1 MQHVLFLHNPP
12 SVSIS
17 EACNSA
23 ADQLLPFW
31 ARGGIPT
38 VSKQQVVVKLRSVF
52 NEWNELKRSKSRPS
66 SERRERFIASLDRL
80 FDIGVKDESKI
91 ELQEDR
97 DFYRSM
103 KKDRKARMSS
113 VDVKWVQKKTKK
125 MKRLQGQK
133 RLKRRSDEDTYQEH
147 I

>member
-1 MQHVLFLHNPP
+1 
-12 SVSIS
+12 
-17 EACNSA
+17 
-23 ADQLLPFW
+23 
-31 ARGGIPT
+31 

-103 KKDRKARMSS
+103 KEDRKARMSS

-125 MKRLQGQK
+125 LKRLQGQK
-133 RLKRRSDEDTYQEH
+133 RLKRRSDADIKNIFNKQSLDLHSGFEDMDMQPEPEPKPETEEPG
-147 I
+147 